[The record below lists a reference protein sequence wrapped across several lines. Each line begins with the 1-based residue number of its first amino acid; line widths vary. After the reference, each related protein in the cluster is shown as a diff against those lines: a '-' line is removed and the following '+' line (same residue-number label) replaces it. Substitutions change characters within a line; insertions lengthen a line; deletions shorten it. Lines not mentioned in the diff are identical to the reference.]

1 MKKIIIVSITFF
13 LLLSS
18 CKKENSSS
26 TPASCNKTMADIA
39 GTYSLVKVEA
49 GLADPLSDITTSE
62 LDSCQLDDK
71 LILNTNATANYQD
84 LGIVCTPNGSKNGN
98 WSIAGDGKMTID
110 AGTTVVTNA
119 EIVSFDCATLVLLTN
134 RVISGVTVKFRLTIK
149 K

>member
-62 LDSCQLDDK
+62 LDSCQ
-71 LILNTNATANYQD
+71 
-84 LGIVCTPNGSKNGN
+84 
-98 WSIAGDGKMTID
+98 
-110 AGTTVVTNA
+110 
-119 EIVSFDCATLVLLTN
+119 
-134 RVISGVTVKFRLTIK
+134 
-149 K
+149 